1 MDVFV
6 EQMVVK
12 KKTGKDLARTAA
24 CALGGAVALFLIVSF
39 LGQYLGFLTFL
50 IVVGVFY
57 LLYQVVI
64 GSNIEYEYSF
74 TNGAM
79 DVDKII
85 AASRRKRMTAL
96 NAREI
101 EMMGTKRNAAFDGYI
116 KNGEIKKVYACTSID
131 DNDVCFVLYTEGG
144 VKKLLLF
151 NPNEKI
157 RDGFR
162 RLNPQKVFLN
172 D

>member
-50 IVVGVFY
+50 IVAGVFY

-101 EMMGTKRNAAFDGYI
+101 EMM
-116 KNGEIKKVYACTSID
+116 
-131 DNDVCFVLYTEGG
+131 
-144 VKKLLLF
+144 
-151 NPNEKI
+151 
-157 RDGFR
+157 
-162 RLNPQKVFLN
+162 
-172 D
+172 

>member
-6 EQMVVK
+6 EQMVVR
-12 KKTGKDLARTAA
+12 KKTIKDFIRTLG
-24 CALGGAVALFLIVSF
+24 CALGGAAALFLIVTF
-39 LGQYLGFLTFL
+39 LGQLLGGFLLIL
-50 IVVGVFY
+50 IVGIFY

-64 GSNIEYEYSF
+64 GSNVEYEYSF

-85 AASRRKRMTAL
+85 AARRRKRMTSL

-101 EMMGTKRNAAFDGYI
+101 EIMAGKRYSAFEGYL
-116 KNGEIKKVYACTSID
+116 KNSEIKKVSACSSID
-131 DNDVCFVLYTEGG
+131 DDDVYFVIYTDGG
-144 VKKLLLF
+144 VRKMLLF

>member
-12 KKTGKDLARTAA
+12 RKTGKDLARTAA
-24 CALGGAVALFLIVSF
+24 CALGGAIALFLIVSF
-39 LGQYLGFLTFL
+39 LGQFLGVLSFL
-50 IVVGVFY
+50 IVAAVFY

-85 AASRRKRMTAL
+85 AARRRKRLTAL

-101 EMMGTKRNAAFDGYI
+101 EMMGTKRNSGFEGYM
-116 KNGEIKKVYACTSID
+116 KNGEIKKVFACASID
-131 DNDVCFVLYTEGG
+131 DDDVYFVLYTEDG

-151 NPNEKI
+151 NPNERI

>member
-1 MDVFV
+1 
-6 EQMVVK
+6 MVVK

-50 IVVGVFY
+50 IVAGVFY

-64 GSNIEYEYSF
+64 GSNVEYEYSF

-116 KNGEIKKVYACTSID
+116 KNGEIKKVYASADARSRRQTA
-131 DNDVCFVLYTEGG
+131 VLPSLRSPCRYSPG
-144 VKKLLLF
+144 
-151 NPNEKI
+151 I
-157 RDGFR
+157 SHRH
-162 RLNPQKVFLN
+162 RL
-172 D
+172 

>member
-1 MDVFV
+1 MDIFV

-12 KKTGKDLARTAA
+12 RKTGKDLARTVG
-24 CALGGAVALFLIVSF
+24 CALGGALALFLVVSF
-39 LGQYLGFLTFL
+39 LGQFLGALSL
-50 IVVGVFY
+50 LAVCGIFY

-64 GSNIEYEYSF
+64 GSNIEYEYGF

-85 AASRRKRMTAL
+85 AAKRRKRMTAL
-96 NAREI
+96 NARDI
-101 EMMGTKRNAAFDGYI
+101 EMMGTKHNAAFGGYM

-131 DNDVCFVLYTEGG
+131 DEDVFFVLYTEGG

-157 RDGFR
+157 REGFR